1 MNGAGR
7 IDADNNS
14 KFFTVRKFH
23 RFAKIYRIKS
33 GVFQCSGGCQD
44 PPAEL
49 GAAFHIR
56 YRIYFIFRILTCGIK
71 TGCRQFFSFT
81 CRIDIGKISILL
93 AIAQL
98 AYPAAQITL
107 INLIIVIGIINPG
120 IQDIMYSNVRIIVG
134 YIEISL
140 IPEFAS
146 PAVGADKRPVTFQ
159 VQIEIFF
166 RVIIIPSDNHYVVI
180 GFGCSDIAVSALF
193 LIIIARV
200 TLACHHGSIE
210 GALHSSVK
218 IYRPL
223 DCLIIFAWYN
233 LNLLNMPD
241 RLKSGRGI
249 LIAVYVVLFI
259 NRTLPCK
266 KIGHGH
272 RIFAAVILFHMKT
285 VPDGH
290 MIFGKA

>member
-1 MNGAGR
+1 M
-7 IDADNNS
+7 
-14 KFFTVRKFH
+14 
-23 RFAKIYRIKS
+23 
-33 GVFQCSGGCQD
+33 
-44 PPAEL
+44 
-49 GAAFHIR
+49 
-56 YRIYFIFRILTCGIK
+56 
-71 TGCRQFFSFT
+71 
-81 CRIDIGKISILL
+81 
-93 AIAQL
+93 
-98 AYPAAQITL
+98 
-107 INLIIVIGIINPG
+107 
-120 IQDIMYSNVRIIVG
+120 
-134 YIEISL
+134 
-140 IPEFAS
+140 
-146 PAVGADKRPVTFQ
+146 
-159 VQIEIFF
+159 
-166 RVIIIPSDNHYVVI
+166 I

-233 LNLLNMPD
+233 LYLLNMPD